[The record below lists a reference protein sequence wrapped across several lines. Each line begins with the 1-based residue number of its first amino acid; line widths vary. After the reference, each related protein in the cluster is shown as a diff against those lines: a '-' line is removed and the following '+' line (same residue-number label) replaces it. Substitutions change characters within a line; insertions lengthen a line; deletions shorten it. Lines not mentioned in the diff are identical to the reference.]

1 MKSSTLIIRYHL
13 QRISVL
19 VFLMAVTNAMGQNDQ
34 PKFALVI
41 GVKSYQYVSPLQNT
55 LNDATDISALL
66 KTKGFQVIEV
76 YDPKT
81 KRELQDAVRKYFGLL
96 QSKPKATGM
105 LFYSGHGMQV
115 DGSNYLIPTEA
126 NPQIKADIDD
136 QCLNMD
142 YVMQAIEQAGN
153 PLNIFVLDACRNNPF
168 RSFSRSSERGL
179 SMVNTPK
186 GSYIVYATKPGS
198 VASDGTDRN
207 GLFTSKLLEHM
218 NKEGLKIEEVFK
230 NVAADVS
237 KESEDQQRPWIAS
250 DYTGDFSFTPVKV
263 LPYKVDRPKPVAGDF
278 GYGSLN
284 TTSVIIK
291 GQEWVTKNLSVGTFT
306 NGDKILQA
314 QTEEE
319 WKKAGEQKKPVWCYI
334 YYNEEAEQS
343 YGKLYNWYAV
353 TDARGL
359 APQGWHI
366 AKNEEYVTL
375 IENLGGELEA
385 GEFLKTDT
393 GWLPEEVLGGVL
405 FSMDNE
411 QIIQKSVLHFT
422 PAGSTDADG
431 TVNYYAQ
438 AFGNYWTSSPIN
450 AIEATG
456 VALAEASG
464 SAVRTKFKK
473 AMGLSVRCI
482 KDKP

>member
-1 MKSSTLIIRYHL
+1 MALVSSITRLSTVL
-13 QRISVL
+13 LVSVFFTAL
-19 VFLMAVTNAMGQNDQ
+19 GQDDQ

-55 LNDATDISALL
+55 LNDATDVSALL

-96 QSKPKATGM
+96 QSKPNAAGM

-115 DGSNYLIPTEA
+115 DGSNYLIPTTA
-126 NPQIKADIDD
+126 DPQIKADIED

-168 RSFSRSSERGL
+168 KSFTRSSEKGL
-179 SMVNTPK
+179 NMVNSPK

-218 NKEGLKIEEVFK
+218 DKEGLKIEEVFK
-230 NVAADVS
+230 RVAADVAE
-237 KESEDQQRPWIAS
+237 ESEDQQRPWIAS
-250 DYTGDFSFTPVKV
+250 DYTGNFSFTPVKV
-263 LPYKVDRPKPVAGDF
+263 LPFKVERPKPVAGDF
-278 GYGSLN
+278 GYGSMN

-291 GQEWVTKNLSVGTFT
+291 GQEWVTKNLSVTTFA
-306 NGDKILQA
+306 NGDQILQA
-314 QTEEE
+314 TTEEE
-319 WKKAGEQKKPVWCYI
+319 WQKAGAAKKPAWCYI
-334 YYNEEAEQS
+334 YFDEEADKS

-353 TDARGL
+353 ADPRGL
-359 APQGWHI
+359 APRGWHI
-366 AKNEEYVTL
+366 PKNEEYVTL

-385 GEFLKTDT
+385 GEFLKSDK
-393 GWLPEEVLGGVL
+393 GWLPVEVLGGVQI
-405 FSMDNE
+405 SMSNE
-411 QIIQKSVLHFT
+411 LTLQKSVLHMP
-422 PAGSTDADG
+422 PAGAVDADG
-431 TVNYYAQ
+431 TVTSYAQ
-438 AFGNYWTSSPIN
+438 AYGNYWTTSSISTS
-450 AIEATG
+450 EATG
-456 VALAEASG
+456 VALEEASG
-464 SAVRTKFKK
+464 SAVRTNFKK
-473 AMGLSVRCI
+473 TMGLSVRCI

>member
-1 MKSSTLIIRYHL
+1 MNYKTLITL
-13 QRISVL
+13 N
-19 VFLMAVTNAMGQNDQ
+19 FLSQLSIFIFLTAFTAAFGQDDQ

-41 GVKSYQYVSPLQNT
+41 GVKSYQYVAPLQNT
-55 LNDATDISALL
+55 LNDATDVSTLL
-66 KTKGFQVIEV
+66 KGKGFQVIEV

-81 KRELQDAVRKYFGLL
+81 KRELQDAVRKYFALL
-96 QSKPKATGM
+96 QSRPNAAGM

-115 DGSNYLIPTEA
+115 DGSNYLIPTTA
-126 NPQIKADIDD
+126 DPQIKADIED

-168 RSFSRSSERGL
+168 RSFSRSSEKGL
-179 SMVNTPK
+179 NMVSTPK

-198 VASDGTDRN
+198 VASDGTERN

-218 NKEGLKIEEVFK
+218 NSEGLKIEEVFK
-230 NVAADVS
+230 RVAADVS
-237 KESEDQQRPWIAS
+237 TESEDQQRPWIAS
-250 DYTGDFSFTPVKV
+250 DYTGSFSFTPLKV
-263 LPYKVDRPKPVAGDF
+263 LPFKVDRPKPVAADF
-278 GYGSLN
+278 GYGSSN

-291 GQEWVTKNLSVGTFT
+291 DQEWITKNLSVSTFA

-314 QTEEE
+314 LTDEE
-319 WKKAGEQKKPVWCYI
+319 WMKAGAAKKPAWCYI
-334 YYNEEAEQS
+334 YYDEEVDPS

-353 TDARGL
+353 TDPRGL
-359 APQGWHI
+359 VPRGWHV
-366 AKNEEYVTL
+366 AKNEEYVQL

-385 GEFLKTDT
+385 GEFMKTDK
-393 GWLPEEVLGGVL
+393 GWLPPEVLGGVL

-411 QIIQKSVLHFT
+411 QVIQKSVLHFT
-422 PAGSTDADG
+422 PAGSVDSDG

-438 AFGNYWTSSPIN
+438 AYGNYWTSSTIN
-450 AIEATG
+450 ATEATG
-456 VALAEASG
+456 VALEEASG
-464 SAVRTKFKK
+464 GAVRTNFKK
-473 AMGLSVRCI
+473 SMGLSVRCV